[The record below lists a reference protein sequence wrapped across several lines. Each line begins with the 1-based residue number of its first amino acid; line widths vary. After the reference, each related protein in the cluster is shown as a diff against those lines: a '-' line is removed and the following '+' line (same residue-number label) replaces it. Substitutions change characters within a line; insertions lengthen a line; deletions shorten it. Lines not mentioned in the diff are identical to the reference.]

1 MTPPMHSI
9 GSPLNEF
16 ASILR
21 AGSSCSM
28 PPPMPRVATNSAPLL
43 LRDTAPA
50 VFTLSYA
57 TCASPVAGSNWMTL
71 PASLSANITAPLS
84 AAIGPSTLLPSHD
97 QTTLQLETASSTPGI
112 EFVGGST
119 GCGGAAVAAAAL
131 PAPPIANGCGGFLQ
145 LASVVL

>member
-1 MTPPMHSI
+1 MTPPMHSS
-9 GSPLNEF
+9 GSPLNEV

-21 AGSSCSM
+21 CGSSCSM
-28 PPPMPRVATNSAPLL
+28 PPPMPRVATKSAPFL

-50 VFTLSYA
+50 VLTLSYA
-57 TCASPVAGSNWMTL
+57 ILARPVDGSNWMTL

-97 QTTLQLETASSTPGI
+97 QTTFQLSSACSTPGI

-119 GCGGAAVAAAAL
+119 GAGGAAAAAAFGA
-131 PAPPIANGCGGFLQ
+131 APPPIENGIGGFLQ
-145 LASVVL
+145 LAI